1 MEVFHKPTPDAYRD
15 IIEHLSGL
23 EPSGSRAGET
33 REELGVVIRSDNP
46 RRRWMD
52 RKSMNIAFALQESFA
67 YWRGLNT
74 GHVERY
80 NSNMETWTDDEG
92 ELPGSAYGDRMR
104 NTAGHDQ
111 LARAEAQLRE
121 NPDTR
126 RAVIQV
132 HQTSVEDY
140 DSADVA
146 CTNHL
151 HPFVRDSKLH
161 MHANLRSQDMYWG
174 FPYDAQ
180 NNQYIQEALAGRLGL
195 GLGEYVH
202 TMESCHYY
210 TDYEDKVEASLDEH
224 SAWETPDA
232 RIPNDAHDTAMSLL
246 GEGLARTRNGGRPYE
261 VLDSLNAM
269 VCPYYSDWLCLMV
282 AYELHRFHDDPN
294 EARRWAGKVG
304 DDGWGGW
311 LDRVFDGEQF

>member
-1 MEVFHKPTPDAYRD
+1 MEVFYDATPDAYTD

-23 EPSGSRAGET
+23 EPNGSRAGET

-52 RKSMNIAFALQESFA
+52 RSSMNIAFALQESFA

-121 NPDTR
+121 NPSSR
-126 RAVIQV
+126 RAIIQV

-140 DSADVA
+140 DSGDVA

-151 HPFVRDSKLH
+151 HPFIRDGELH

-210 TDYEDKVEASLDEH
+210 TDYEDEVAASLDEH

-232 RIPNDAHDTAMSLL
+232 RLPNDAHDTAMSILS
-246 GEGLARTRNGGRPYE
+246 EALAYLRDGGRP
-261 VLDSLNAM
+261 VDAHRRLDSM
-269 VCPYYSDWLCLMV
+269 VCDYYSDWLALMV
-282 AYELHRFHDDPN
+282 AYELHRFQNDDQSAGQWHDKICNPG
-294 EARRWAGKVG
+294 WSLWVG
-304 DDGWGGW
+304 
-311 LDRVFDGEQF
+311 RVLRGEQF